1 MKRLNV
7 GVIGLGRLGKV
18 YARDLARTI
27 AETRVVAVADSTA
40 GLAESIA
47 REHDVPRSYTD
58 ALELIRDREVEAV
71 VIVTPTD
78 THSSLTI
85 AALESGKPTFCEKPP
100 AITLPQ
106 TFAMR
111 DAAART
117 RVPLHMGFMR
127 RFDAGYAAAK
137 KKLESGAIGNAVV
150 FKSSSRDP
158 FPPSVEYANPK
169 SSGGLILDMGI
180 HDLDLARWFM
190 GDVESVHAIGGT
202 LVYPQLGAVGDID
215 NAIVTL
221 RFVTGRLGVVDLTR
235 NGIYGYD
242 IRTELLGNRGT
253 LQIGYLR
260 ETPILVMKEE
270 GVTHDTVPY
279 FMERFE
285 RAYPAQLRDFAQNVL
300 AGKPMSV
307 TIDDGIA
314 ALTICLAA
322 TESRE
327 TGQPVQLKEFS
338 KRSAPATI

>member
-1 MKRLNV
+1 VKRLNV

-27 AETRVVAVADSTA
+27 PETRVAAVSDTA
-40 GLAESIA
+40 PGLAESLA

-58 ALELIRDREVEAV
+58 PLDLIHDRDVDAI

-78 THSSLTI
+78 THSPLTI

-100 AITLPQ
+100 AITLPH

-127 RFDAGYAAAK
+127 RFDRGYADAK

-158 FPPSVEYANPK
+158 FPPSVEYANPT

-190 GDVESVHAIGGT
+190 GDVESVHAVGGT

-221 RFVTGRLGVVDLTR
+221 RFTTGRLGVVDLSR

-242 IRTELLGNRGT
+242 IRTELLGSRGT

-260 ETPILVMKEE
+260 ETPVNVLTES

-285 RAYPAQLRDFAQNVL
+285 RAYPAQLRDFALNVL

-322 TESRE
+322 TQSRE
-327 TGQPVQLKEFS
+327 TGRPVVMKDFAAVTS
-338 KRSAPATI
+338 CG

>member
-27 AETRVVAVADSTA
+27 AETRVVAVADTA
-40 GLAESIA
+40 AGVAESIA
-47 REHDVPRSYTD
+47 REHDVARWFTD
-58 ALELIRDREVEAV
+58 PLELIRDREVEAV

-78 THSSLTI
+78 THSSLTV

-111 DAAART
+111 DAAERT

-127 RFDAGYAAAK
+127 RFDSGYAAAK

-158 FPPSVEYANPK
+158 YPPSVEYANPK

-180 HDLDLARWFM
+180 HDLDLARWYM
-190 GDVESVHAIGGT
+190 GDVESVHPIGGT
-202 LVYPQLGAVGDID
+202 LAYPQLGAVGDID

-221 RFVTGRLGVVDLTR
+221 RFTTGRLGVVDLSR
-235 NGIYGYD
+235 NGIYGFD
-242 IRTELLGNRGT
+242 IRTELLGTRGT

-260 ETPILVMKEE
+260 ETPVNVMTEQ

-279 FMERFE
+279 FMERF
-285 RAYPAQLRDFAQNVL
+285 RDAYTTQLQNFAQNVQQERP
-300 AGKPMSV
+300 API
-307 TIDDGIA
+307 TIEDGME
-314 ALTICLAA
+314 ALRIGVAA
-322 TESRE
+322 TRAHE
-327 TGQPVQLKEFS
+327 TG
-338 KRSAPATI
+338 RSVVVSAIKA